1 MKIRFFCILMSL
13 LASIIVPMVACS
25 NPISS
30 TGQSPQ
36 ESLTLAETQITA
48 YATGFNTIQT
58 EVNTMHTDLYAMFFQ
73 VTQTANSMQNDVQAA
88 AALNKKATQLTTM
101 QTDLNVINKDL
112 STIQQTQESITNK

>member
-58 EVNTMHTDLYAMFFQ
+58 EVNTDLYAMFFQ

-88 AALNKKATQLTTM
+88 AALNKIATQLTTM